1 MKFRDLRFWV
11 LVAMIVVNAWLYF
24 INRALGD
31 VPGQNLALLVVG
43 VCFLGAFIDWFAD
56 TIDPDQQ

>member
-1 MKFRDLRFWV
+1 MRFRDLRFWV

-31 VPGQNLALLVVG
+31 ASGANLALLVVG
-43 VCFLGAFIDWFAD
+43 VCFLGAFIDWFSD